1 MNQPTNHQPIQE
13 FLELYNKERTV
24 YTYQSGVRAFLDCV
38 YDRPRV
44 KARGFKGR
52 QKHEEYEALARQYLS
67 EDRDIGRDLLLFAAM
82 FKDKPPYTARIYMT
96 AVREFLDYH
105 GIELSKRELKNVRR
119 KMPKGKSRTTEKI
132 IDTEILQSLFHQMDT
147 KGRAFF
153 LLLTSSGTRIGE
165 ALQLELDDIDLQA
178 TPCKVTIRQ
187 EYTKNSEQRI
197 TFISD
202 EARSALKEWLKIR
215 QNYLESSI
223 NRNSGL
229 VREGISKEKSADDSR
244 IFPFAISTASTVW
257 KTALKNAELASK
269 DRNTD
274 RIQIRPHSLRKFF
287 RSQAAL
293 HIPVDVVEAMMG
305 HEGYL
310 TGAYRRYSDDQM
322 ATLYRKAEQALTV
335 FVQEDRET
343 KNRVEHLEAEL
354 TRLKEENQAMRIA
367 EQSAMFQK
375 LLSLSQDQEKLDK
388 LLAVADRL

>member
-44 KARGFKGR
+44 KARGFRGTH
-52 QKHEEYEALARQYLS
+52 KHEEYEALARQYLA
-67 EDRDIGRDLLLFAAM
+67 EDRDAGRDLLLFAGM

-96 AVREFLDYH
+96 AVREFLDYNN
-105 GIELSKRELKNVRR
+105 IELSKREIKNVRR

-132 IDTEILQSLFHQMDT
+132 IDIEILQSLFSQMDI
-147 KGRAFF
+147 KARSLYMVLA
-153 LLLTSSGTRIGE
+153 SSGMRIGE
-165 ALQLELDDIDLQA
+165 ALQLELDDIDMQA
-178 TPCKVTIRQ
+178 TPCRVTIRQ
-187 EYTKNSEQRI
+187 EYSKNSEQRSA
-197 TFISD
+197 FISD

-215 QNYLESSI
+215 RSYLESAI

-229 VREGISKEKSADDSR
+229 VKEGISKEKSLDDSR
-244 IFPFAISTASTVW
+244 IFPFAISTASTMW

-310 TGAYRRYSDDQM
+310 TGAYRRYTDDQM
-322 ATLYRKAEQALTV
+322 ATLYQKAEQALTV
-335 FVQEDRET
+335 FVAEDRET
-343 KNRVEHLEAEL
+343 KNRVDQLETEL
-354 TRLKEENQAMRIA
+354 QRLKEENQAMRIA

-375 LLSLSQDQEKLDK
+375 LLLLSQDQEKLDK
-388 LLAVADRL
+388 LLVIADRL